1 MRANSNDLP
10 HPEHAGEGNLR
21 ICFQG
26 CLAPSSVLDV
36 TRQQFDHLSGL
47 GKRQF
52 CPQEGSKLLNDPMP
66 LQVDLPSDRITVEPN
81 DVNGVTRHPAGHPA
95 GVRVP
100 GHPNRSGLKIPPPS
114 TAPTEPSKQSSTPRQ
129 NIQLNI

>member
-1 MRANSNDLP
+1 MAAQSDAVSPDRSRAAPVQCAPTATTYRIPSA
-10 HPEHAGEGNLR
+10 AGEAYLR

-47 GKRQF
+47 RKRQF

-66 LQVDLPSDRITVEPN
+66 LQVDLPSDGINCRAE
-81 DVNGVTRHPAGHPA
+81 
-95 GVRVP
+95 
-100 GHPNRSGLKIPPPS
+100 
-114 TAPTEPSKQSSTPRQ
+114 
-129 NIQLNI
+129 

>member
-10 HPEHAGEGNLR
+10 HPEHGGEAYLR

-66 LQVDLPSDRITVEPN
+66 LQVDLPSDGITVEPN

-95 GVRVP
+95 GVR
-100 GHPNRSGLKIPPPS
+100 RSLDIECLAIP
-114 TAPTEPSKQSSTPRQ
+114 
-129 NIQLNI
+129 IDLV